1 MDDHNKSLNYP
12 LGIEMISQKNKLI
25 SKNTFLDYN
34 FHTPYGIVNMCERYD
49 RDSINIIF
57 NNLKHSITKDVK
69 FYDALLASKI
79 YFESED
85 RTILPSK
92 FKSLWM
98 SWHNSQI

>member
-1 MDDHNKSLNYP
+1 
-12 LGIEMISQKNKLI
+12 
-25 SKNTFLDYN
+25 
-34 FHTPYGIVNMCERYD
+34 MCERYD

-98 SWHNSQI
+98 S